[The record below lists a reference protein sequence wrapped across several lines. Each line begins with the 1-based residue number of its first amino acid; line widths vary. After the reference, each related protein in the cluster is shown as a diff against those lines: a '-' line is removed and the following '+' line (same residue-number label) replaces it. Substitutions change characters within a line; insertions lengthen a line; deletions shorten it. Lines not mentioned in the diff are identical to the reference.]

1 MIDYSINNFQECWRL
16 YEKMRK
22 TGLNVSYDTIL
33 RGILKPSELRLLEK
47 QKKLLGN
54 IEETTNDGTELEAQH
69 EPQAV
74 N

>member
-1 MIDYSINNFQECWRL
+1 
-16 YEKMRK
+16 MRK

-47 QKKLLGN
+47 QKKYLGN
-54 IEETTNDGTELEAQH
+54 IDEKSVEENDAQP
-69 EPQAV
+69 EPQKV

>member
-1 MIDYSINNFQECWRL
+1 M
-16 YEKMRK
+16 KK

-47 QKKLLGN
+47 QKKYLGD
-54 IEETTNDGTELEAQH
+54 IAEKSTEGNEAAP
-69 EPQAV
+69 EPQKV

>member
-1 MIDYSINNFQECWRL
+1 M
-16 YEKMRK
+16 KK

-47 QKKLLGN
+47 QKKFLGD
-54 IEETTNDGTELEAQH
+54 IEEKSVDVVEIQPEAQP
-69 EPQAV
+69 EPQKV